1 MKEDYK
7 MNLQR
12 FAEGGGDGGAAAAG
26 EGGPA
31 AAPAATAQES
41 KPAFSAAEERQ
52 MRRTGAIKK
61 GAPAPTVPNLNNPAA
76 SAPAEDAKKGT
87 AEAKPAGED
96 PGEKKPDKPK
106 RSKEERQKEFLGLMN
121 GDYAEEF
128 KQFASE
134 LFERVQAKNTKE
146 GQRYAPLLKALSEKY
161 GVDASD
167 LDGLTEAVK
176 GPVKDD
182 AYYQALAMER
192 GTSVENAKAWD
203 RDQTE
208 MRKLKAENEKLSKVA
223 ERQRQAA
230 AIQKIQEGW
239 NRQAEAMK
247 AKYPN
252 FDFARERQN
261 PEFSKLMRAGVSLE
275 TAYQAVHFQELA
287 QQQVATAARQVEQ
300 GVMDRVSQRAARPA
314 ENGISPARAG
324 SVSKKDPAAMTV
336 KEREELERQALR
348 GQHITF
354 T

>member
-1 MKEDYK
+1 MDYHK

-31 AAPAATAQES
+31 AAPDATAQES

-87 AEAKPAGED
+87 AEAKTAGED
-96 PGEKKPDKPK
+96 PGEKKPDKPTQT
-106 RSKEERQKEFLGLMN
+106 KEEKKNEFIRLMKEQYQ
-121 GDYAEEF
+121 DEF
-128 KQFASE
+128 REFADD
-134 LFERVQAKNTKE
+134 LVGRIQAKSSKVDE
-146 GQRYAPLLKALSEKY
+146 KYQPLMKALSEKY

-182 AYYQALAMER
+182 NYYNALAMQM
-192 GTSVENAKAWD
+192 GTSVENAREID
-203 RDQTE
+203 RIRTE
-208 MRKLKAENEKLSKVA
+208 NARLKAANMKA
-223 ERQRQAA
+223 EQLAQQQRDAA
-230 AIQKIQEGW
+230 AVQKIHAIW

-247 AKYPN
+247 AKYPD

-300 GVMDRVSQRAARPA
+300 GVMDRVSQRAARPT